1 MENIKEEF
9 ENLLKQSQEYADTR
23 IELFKLQSVDKL
35 SDVVS
40 SVLSRMVVILIAGL
54 FIVLVSIALSLLIG
68 DLLGKS
74 YYGFFI
80 IAGFY
85 ALIGLICSVYRH
97 QLFKGPIAASMIK
110 KMLNS

>member
-9 ENLLKQSQEYADTR
+9 ENLLNKSHEYADTR
-23 IELFKLQSVDKL
+23 IELLKLQSVDKL

-40 SVLSRMVVILIAGL
+40 SVLSRMVVVLVAAMFIILI
-54 FIVLVSIALSLLIG
+54 SIALALFIG

-80 IAGFY
+80 ISGFY

-97 QLFKGPIAASMIK
+97 QIFKKPIAASMIK